1 MSCLCWRK
9 LIAAVFG
16 QGPGQSGRGDTSCTG
31 GGRILS
37 SGHYHASVFFAFLG
51 TGSDA
56 SENDKYG
63 EIMTALGNH
72 TDGPSADA
80 RPLNICLLGYRSH
93 PHCGG
98 QGVYLHYLSKALV
111 EAGHRVDVISGQPYP
126 ELDPRVRLIKM
137 PGLNLYE
144 HDNPTRALK
153 FKHLLSWADFY
164 EWFGKL
170 TGGFVEPY
178 TFGRRVARYLRR
190 HGASY
195 DVVHDNQSLC
205 YGLLDIEKAG
215 LPVVATIHHPITR
228 DRQLALDAAPDWF
241 YRLLVRRWHSFL
253 GMQIKVSRKLKHL
266 VTVSTQSLND
276 IVAQFGVAPQQLKL
290 IYNGIDTSIFTPQ
303 PGVEQNPMR
312 IMTTASA
319 DQPLKGLRFLLQAM
333 ALLRARYPALE
344 LLVVGKLKAGGATET
359 LLEELQLQD
368 CVRFVSGI
376 SNEEM
381 VHHYAS
387 AGMVVCPSLYEGFG
401 LPAGEAMACGVPVI
415 SSDGGALPEVVGD
428 AGIVVPAGDSG
439 ALVRAIEQLLQS
451 AELRDSLGK
460 AGRRRIEEQFSWQ
473 VAAQRLVA
481 YYREILT
488 GINNSVAPDNNAV
501 ADVPAVARVTAT
513 PAIDRSAS
521 HPSGTADRG
530 EAA

>member
-1 MSCLCWRK
+1 
-9 LIAAVFG
+9 
-16 QGPGQSGRGDTSCTG
+16 
-31 GGRILS
+31 
-37 SGHYHASVFFAFLG
+37 
-51 TGSDA
+51 
-56 SENDKYG
+56 
-63 EIMTALGNH
+63 MTALGNH
-72 TDGPSADA
+72 TDGPSAET

-98 QGVYLHYLSKALV
+98 QGIYLHYLSKALV
-111 EAGHRVDVISGQPYP
+111 EAGHKVDVISGQPYP

-144 HDNPTRALK
+144 HPSPTRALR
-153 FKHLLSWADFY
+153 FRHLLSWADFY

-178 TFGRRVARYLRR
+178 TFGRRVAHYLRR
-190 HGASY
+190 HGQQY

-205 YGLLDIEKAG
+205 YGLLDIEKSG

-253 GMQIKVSRKLKHL
+253 GMQIRVSRKLRHI
-266 VTVSTQSLND
+266 VTVSSQSLND
-276 IVAQFGVAPQQLKL
+276 IVAQFGVRPEQLKL
-290 IYNGIDTSIFTPQ
+290 IYNGIDTNIFMPQ
-303 PGVEQNPMR
+303 ADVPQNPMR

-319 DQPLKGLRFLLQAM
+319 DQPLKGLRFLLQAI
-333 ALLRARYPALE
+333 ALLKARYPQLE
-344 LLVVGKLKAGGATET
+344 LLVVGKLKEGGATEQ
-359 LLEELQLQD
+359 LLRDLKLESS
-368 CVRFVSGI
+368 VRFVSGI
-376 SNEEM
+376 SHQEM

-428 AGIVVPAGDSG
+428 AGVVVPAGDSG
-439 ALVRAIEQLLQS
+439 ALARAIEQLLQS
-451 AELRDSLGK
+451 PGLRASLAE

-473 VAAQRLVA
+473 VAARHLVD
-481 YYREILT
+481 YYRNILDHARV
-488 GINNSVAPDNNAV
+488 SSAPDNHRKGAEAPV
-501 ADVPAVARVTAT
+501 AQAALRACPDSPELKSTDINPAG
-513 PAIDRSAS
+513 D
-521 HPSGTADRG
+521 SGSRG